1 MAAFVK
7 VVTFW
12 YDRGEKRI
20 DGGPLWIPLPS
31 ETSHRDV
38 AVHPLTEVFVASGR
52 SGRWYVQTQ
61 NGNRRLWLNG
71 LLLPVQACVHLPAG
85 EVLELRAQG
94 SIGEL
99 EWSVVKWR
107 AVLEVTER
115 PAAWFSSGPSLFDAL
130 GNDELGAIIGQLGG
144 HSTDRTRSRPPAAPA
159 ARRSCG
165 GWRR

>member
-1 MAAFVK
+1 MDPA
-7 VVTFW
+7 TL
-12 YDRGEKRI
+12 R
-20 DGGPLWIPLPS
+20 DG
-31 ETSHRDV
+31 HRDV
-38 AVHPLTEVFVASGR
+38 AVHPQRRCSLRGQERGGTCR
-52 SGRWYVQTQ
+52 RKR
-61 NGNRRLWLNG
+61 NRRLWLNS

-99 EWSVVKWR
+99 EVGRQVA

-144 HSTDRTRSRPPAAPA
+144 HSTDTYALAATCRAGRA
-159 ARRSCG
+159 AVRG